1 MEVNISDVVDI
12 STGQSHTVALKSD
25 GKLYSWGAN
34 TNGQLGDGTTTQRP
48 FPVPVNMNGT
58 LSNKTIRSIAAGNYF
73 TVVLTTDGLLF
84 AFGQNDVGQLGV
96 SLFITNLVGRNR
108 FSTVIT
114 GTSHYDRSSR

>member
-1 MEVNISDVVDI
+1 VEVNISDVVDI

-58 LSNKTIRSIAAGNYF
+58 LSNKTIRAVAAGNYF

-84 AFGQNDVGQLGV
+84 AFGQNDAGQLGV
-96 SLFITNLVGRNR
+96 SLF
-108 FSTVIT
+108 
-114 GTSHYDRSSR
+114 SSLT